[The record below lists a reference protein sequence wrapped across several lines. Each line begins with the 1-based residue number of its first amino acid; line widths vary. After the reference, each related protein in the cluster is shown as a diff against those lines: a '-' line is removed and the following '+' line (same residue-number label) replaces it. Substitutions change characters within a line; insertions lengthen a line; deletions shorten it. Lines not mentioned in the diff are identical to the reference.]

1 MKDNP
6 IITIDS
12 EYIEWLKAIKQQI
25 RSTKIRMIKTA
36 NTELIHFY
44 WRLGQII
51 SLKLKEQNWGDKV
64 INKLSIDLR
73 NEFPDMQ
80 GFSRQNLYYSKN
92 FYEFY
97 ARQMH
102 ISPNNSIVPQ
112 VEGQLQIADNYKI
125 IFDIPWGHQKV
136 IISKAQNIEEALF
149 YAHQTLSNSWSG
161 SILENQFK
169 QQFYEHYR
177 QGQTNFSQTLPALTA
192 DMAQEV
198 VKDPYWFDFVS
209 VSQKARERDIEKQL
223 VTHITQFLLE
233 LGKGFAFV
241 GEQYCLNLNN
251 KEYFCN
257 LLFYHIPLRAYVV
270 IELKNGNF
278 KPEHLGQ
285 LNFYQNLINNTL
297 RGEYDNPTIG
307 MLLCRDKDRI
317 EVEYALQNISSP
329 IGVSEFNVKELLPEN
344 LKSKLPTV
352 EEVEEELNKLVEN

>member
-97 ARQMH
+97 ARQIH

-149 YAHQTLSNSWSG
+149 YAHQTLSNSWSR

-169 QQFYEHYR
+169 QQFYEHY
-177 QGQTNFSQTLPALTA
+177 GQ
-192 DMAQEV
+192 
-198 VKDPYWFDFVS
+198 DPYWFDFVS

-251 KEYFCN
+251 KEYFCD

>member
-1 MKDNP
+1 MVLCRTDAYF
-6 IITIDS
+6 TQ
-12 EYIEWLKAIKQQI
+12 Y
-25 RSTKIRMIKTA
+25 
-36 NTELIHFY
+36 
-44 WRLGQII
+44 
-51 SLKLKEQNWGDKV
+51 
-64 INKLSIDLR
+64 
-73 NEFPDMQ
+73 
-80 GFSRQNLYYSKN
+80 
-92 FYEFY
+92 
-97 ARQMH
+97 
-102 ISPNNSIVPQ
+102 SIVPQ
-112 VEGQLQIADNYKI
+112 VEEQLQIADNYKI

-149 YAHQTLSNSWSG
+149 YAHQTLSNSWSR

-177 QGQTNFSQTLPALTA
+177 QGQTNCSQTLPALTV

-251 KEYFCN
+251 KEYFCD

-307 MLLCRDKDRI
+307 MLFCRDKDRI

>member
-6 IITIDS
+6 ISAIDS

-36 NTELIHFY
+36 NTEVIHFY
-44 WRLGQII
+44 WRLGQMI

-64 INKLSIDLR
+64 INKLSVDLR

-97 ARQMH
+97 AGQMH
-102 ISPNNSIVPQ
+102 ISPNSSIVPQ

-149 YAHQTLSNSWSG
+149 YAHQTLSNSWSR

-169 QQFYEHYR
+169 QQFYEHYG

-251 KEYFCN
+251 KEYFCD
-257 LLFYHIPLRAYVV
+257 LLFYHIPFESLRSYRA
-270 IELKNGNF
+270 
-278 KPEHLGQ
+278 
-285 LNFYQNLINNTL
+285 
-297 RGEYDNPTIG
+297 
-307 MLLCRDKDRI
+307 
-317 EVEYALQNISSP
+317 
-329 IGVSEFNVKELLPEN
+329 
-344 LKSKLPTV
+344 
-352 EEVEEELNKLVEN
+352 

>member
-6 IITIDS
+6 ISTIDS
-12 EYIEWLKAIKQQI
+12 EYIEWLKALKQQI

-44 WRLGQII
+44 WRLGQMI
-51 SLKLKEQNWGDKV
+51 SLKLKEQNWGDKI
-64 INKLSIDLR
+64 INKLSVDLR

-80 GFSRQNLYYSKN
+80 GLSRQNLYYSKN

-102 ISPNNSIVPQ
+102 ISPNSSIVPQ
-112 VEGQLQIADNYKI
+112 VEGQLQISDNYKI

-149 YAHQTLSNSWSG
+149 YAHQTLSNSWSR

-169 QQFYEHYR
+169 QQFYEHYG

-251 KEYFCN
+251 KEYFCD

-297 RGEYDNPTIG
+297 RGKYDNPTIG

-329 IGVSEFNVKELLPEN
+329 IGVSEFNVKELLPDN
-344 LKSKLPTV
+344 LKSKLPTI
-352 EEVEEELNKLVEN
+352 EEVEEELNKFVE

>member
-1 MKDNP
+1 MKDYP
-6 IITIDS
+6 INAIDS

-44 WRLGQII
+44 WRLGQMI
-51 SLKLKEQNWGDKV
+51 SQKLKEQNWGDKV
-64 INKLSIDLR
+64 INKLSVDLR

-97 ARQMH
+97 AGQMH
-102 ISPNNSIVPQ
+102 ISPNSSIVPQ

-149 YAHQTLSNSWSG
+149 YAHQTLSNSWSR

-169 QQFYEHYR
+169 QQFYEHYG

-251 KEYFCN
+251 KEYFCD
-257 LLFYHIPLRAYVV
+257 LLFYHIPLRANVV

-329 IGVSEFNVKELLPEN
+329 IGVSEFNVKELLPDN
-344 LKSKLPTV
+344 LKSKLPTI
-352 EEVEEELNKLVEN
+352 EEVEEELNKFVE

>member
-97 ARQMH
+97 ARQIH

-125 IFDIPWGHQKV
+125 IFGTP
-136 IISKAQNIEEALF
+136 
-149 YAHQTLSNSWSG
+149 
-161 SILENQFK
+161 
-169 QQFYEHYR
+169 
-177 QGQTNFSQTLPALTA
+177 
-192 DMAQEV
+192 
-198 VKDPYWFDFVS
+198 
-209 VSQKARERDIEKQL
+209 
-223 VTHITQFLLE
+223 
-233 LGKGFAFV
+233 
-241 GEQYCLNLNN
+241 
-251 KEYFCN
+251 
-257 LLFYHIPLRAYVV
+257 
-270 IELKNGNF
+270 
-278 KPEHLGQ
+278 
-285 LNFYQNLINNTL
+285 
-297 RGEYDNPTIG
+297 
-307 MLLCRDKDRI
+307 
-317 EVEYALQNISSP
+317 
-329 IGVSEFNVKELLPEN
+329 
-344 LKSKLPTV
+344 
-352 EEVEEELNKLVEN
+352 

>member
-1 MKDNP
+1 M
-6 IITIDS
+6 
-12 EYIEWLKAIKQQI
+12 A
-25 RSTKIRMIKTA
+25 
-36 NTELIHFY
+36 
-44 WRLGQII
+44 
-51 SLKLKEQNWGDKV
+51 V
-64 INKLSIDLR
+64 DLR
-73 NEFPDMQ
+73 NEFPNMQ
-80 GFSRQNLYYSKN
+80 FFFRQNLYYSKN

-97 ARQMH
+97 AEKIH
-102 ISPNNSIVPQ
+102 ISSNNAIVPQ
-112 VEGQLQIADNYKI
+112 AEGQLQVADNYRI

-149 YAHQTLSNSWSG
+149 YAHQTLSNGWSR
-161 SILENQFK
+161 SVLENQLK
-169 QQFYEHYR
+169 QQFYEHYG

-241 GEQYCLNLNN
+241 GEQYCLSLNN
-251 KEYFCN
+251 KEYFCD

-307 MLLCRDKDRI
+307 MLFCRDKDRI

-329 IGVSEFNVKELLPEN
+329 IGVSEFNVSELLPEN

-352 EEVEEELNKLVEN
+352 EEVEEELNKFVE

>member
-1 MKDNP
+1 M
-6 IITIDS
+6 S
-12 EYIEWLKAIKQQI
+12 F
-25 RSTKIRMIKTA
+25 
-36 NTELIHFY
+36 LICSF
-44 WRLGQII
+44 
-51 SLKLKEQNWGDKV
+51 
-64 INKLSIDLR
+64 
-73 NEFPDMQ
+73 
-80 GFSRQNLYYSKN
+80 FSCQNLYYSKN

-97 ARQMH
+97 AGQMH

-112 VEGQLQIADNYKI
+112 VEGELQIADNYKI

-149 YAHQTLSNSWSG
+149 YAHQTLSNSWSR

-169 QQFYEHYR
+169 QQFYEHYG

-209 VSQKARERDIEKQL
+209 VSQKAQERDIEKQL
-223 VTHITQFLLE
+223 ATHITQFLLE

-251 KEYFCN
+251 KEYFRD

-285 LNFYQNLINNTL
+285 LNFYQNLINNPL

-329 IGVSEFNVKELLPEN
+329 IGISEFNVKELLPDN
-344 LKSKLPTV
+344 LRSKLPTI
-352 EEVEEELNKLVEN
+352 EEVEKELNKII

>member
-80 GFSRQNLYYSKN
+80 GFSRQNLYYS

-97 ARQMH
+97 AGQMH

-149 YAHQTLSNSWSG
+149 YAHQTLSNSWSR

-169 QQFYEHYR
+169 QQFYEHYG
-177 QGQTNFSQTLPALTA
+177 QGQTNFSQTLPTLTA

-241 GEQYCLNLNN
+241 GEQYCLNLND
-251 KEYFCN
+251 KEYFCD

-329 IGVSEFNVKELLPEN
+329 IGVSEFNVKELLPDN
-344 LKSKLPTV
+344 LKSKLPTI
-352 EEVEEELNKLVEN
+352 EEVEEELNKII

>member
-1 MKDNP
+1 MVLCRTDAYF
-6 IITIDS
+6 TQ
-12 EYIEWLKAIKQQI
+12 Y
-25 RSTKIRMIKTA
+25 
-36 NTELIHFY
+36 
-44 WRLGQII
+44 
-51 SLKLKEQNWGDKV
+51 
-64 INKLSIDLR
+64 
-73 NEFPDMQ
+73 
-80 GFSRQNLYYSKN
+80 
-92 FYEFY
+92 
-97 ARQMH
+97 
-102 ISPNNSIVPQ
+102 SIVPQ
-112 VEGQLQIADNYKI
+112 VEEQLQIADNYKI

-149 YAHQTLSNSWSG
+149 YAHQTLSNSWSR

-251 KEYFCN
+251 KEYFCD

-307 MLLCRDKDRI
+307 MLFCRDKDRI

-329 IGVSEFNVKELLPEN
+329 IGVSEFNVKELLPDN
-344 LKSKLPTV
+344 LRSKLPTI
-352 EEVEEELNKLVEN
+352 EEVEEELNKII